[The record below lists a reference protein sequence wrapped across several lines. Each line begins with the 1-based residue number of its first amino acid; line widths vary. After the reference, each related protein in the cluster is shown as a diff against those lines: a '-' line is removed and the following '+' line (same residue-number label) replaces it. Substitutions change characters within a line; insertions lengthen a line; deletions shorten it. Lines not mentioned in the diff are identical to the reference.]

1 MLPGQKLNI
10 EGLEIEAVPAYNKA
24 RAFHPKASN
33 FVGYIISAGGIKIYH
48 AGDTDF
54 IPEMEKLKV
63 DIAMLPVGGTYTMDA
78 QEAALAA
85 DSIKPKIAVPMH
97 YGAIVGSTNDADK
110 FKKLCQVEVKIM
122 EVK

>member
-1 MLPGQKLNI
+1 
-10 EGLEIEAVPAYNKA
+10 
-24 RAFHPKASN
+24 
-33 FVGYIISAGGIKIYH
+33 
-48 AGDTDF
+48 
-54 IPEMEKLKV
+54 
-63 DIAMLPVGGTYTMDA
+63 MLPVGGTYTMDA